1 VPNSA
6 PSSPAL
12 PLAHLTLR
20 ILMVINWLWGGA
32 IVVLLVAMPNRRWLM
47 SAFDLVPGPDTD
59 SFVMAMR
66 IIATLGLIVIPLNN
80 VVLKRLMEIVNTVR
94 EGDPFVAANAARLET
109 IARIGLALQVLSII
123 IGTIAKN
130 VSTPA
135 HPINIDAGFSVNG
148 WLAVLLTFLLAR
160 VFAEGTRMR
169 EDLEGTL

>member
-1 VPNSA
+1 
-6 PSSPAL
+6 
-12 PLAHLTLR
+12 
-20 ILMVINWLWGGA
+20 MVINWLWGAA
-32 IVVLLVAMPNRRWLM
+32 ILVLLIAMPNREWII
-47 SAFDLVPGPDTD
+47 SAFDLTPGPDAD
-59 SFVMAMR
+59 GLVMAMR

-94 EGDPFVAANAARLET
+94 EGDPFVAANAVRLET

-123 IGTIAKN
+123 IGTIAKS

-148 WLAVLLTFLLAR
+148 WLAVLMTFLLAR